1 MSDRTDPSSQPFAE
15 SAPPLLEIQ
24 YNSAGRPWTQGPDGQ
39 WTTAAFRP
47 LQAPF
52 QHKGPPASTQ
62 VPPYNFPPAFD
73 DIAGAFAPSQASS
86 SRHPDHSFD
95 LRLPPLATDLRL
107 PPLPDD
113 DDPTAIVKSRGLR
126 ATSKVAGSRRK
137 DKGKKRH
144 HSSDSEEDSDAAP
157 HPTKRTCG
165 RPSGSSN
172 FSKEDT
178 KHMLD
183 LVEKELP
190 LGQKAWDKVIK
201 RYNKWACTNKRP
213 ERPGKSLETKY
224 KSLLK
229 AKKPTGSGYCPPEVK
244 RAHRIEDQINQRAG
258 TRDVSDSEFIDA
270 ADSSDGSVELLT
282 GIHTGPHTGVR
293 EAVAHRAPTPPLRW
307 NPRMNTPEL
316 IFTMSQ
322 QLRDLQAAN
331 ENLRNQM
338 ATMQARANEV
348 ERGQDRAELKLEM
361 PQTSMANGFEYVRP
375 DRPQE
380 PNFVRTKGRVRCERI
395 YPDGGACTYFIGDS
409 DTDEAEKENKDPR
422 SPRGYSMPSPRDDAL
437 FIGTSRPATPRPT
450 INGAGLE
457 SAGGSVLA
465 GSSNG
470 GVI

>member
-1 MSDRTDPSSQPFAE
+1 MSDRTDPSSPPFAE
-15 SAPPLLEIQ
+15 SAPLSEIQ
-24 YNSAGRPWTQGPDGQ
+24 YDSAGRPWTQGPDGQ
-39 WTTAAFRP
+39 WTTAAFQQP

-73 DIAGAFAPSQASS
+73 DIAGAFAPLQASS
-86 SRHPDHSFD
+86 SRYPDHRFD
-95 LRLPPLATDLRL
+95 LRLPPLATDLL
-107 PPLPDD
+107 LTPLPDD
-113 DDPTAIVKSRGLR
+113 DDPKLFDPAAIAKSRGLR

-137 DKGKKRH
+137 DKGKRRH

-183 LVEKELP
+183 LVETELP

-201 RYNKWACTNKRP
+201 HYNKWACTNKRP
-213 ERPGKSLETKY
+213 ERPGKSRETKY
-224 KSLLK
+224 KLLLK

-244 RAHRIEDQINQRAG
+244 RAHRIEDQINQHAG
-258 TRDVSDSEFIDA
+258 TRDVSDSEFADA
-270 ADSSDGSVELLT
+270 ADLSDGSIELLT

-293 EAVAHRAPTPPLRW
+293 EAVAHRAPTPPLRR
-307 NPRMNTPEL
+307 NPCMNAPEL
-316 IFTMSQ
+316 VTRLSQ
-322 QLRDLQAAN
+322 AFDLAAQQSHIHHVPTALRDLQAAN

-348 ERGQDRAELKLEM
+348 ERGRDHAELKLEM
-361 PQTSMANGFEYVRP
+361 LQTSMANGFEYVRP

-380 PNFVRTKGRVRCERI
+380 PNFVRPKGGVRCREGEQG
-395 YPDGGACTYFIGDS
+395 PPLPSWVLHAL
-409 DTDEAEKENKDPR
+409 
-422 SPRGYSMPSPRDDAL
+422 SPR
-437 FIGTSRPATPRPT
+437 
-450 INGAGLE
+450 
-457 SAGGSVLA
+457 
-465 GSSNG
+465 
-470 GVI
+470 